1 MKEKSKNAL
10 WGCLGLLFVA
20 TFLFC
25 LAYGMVSLFQ
35 NLVGIRP
42 Y

>member
-1 MKEKSKNAL
+1 MKEKSKNTL
-10 WGCLGLLFVA
+10 WGCLVLLFVA
-20 TFLFC
+20 AFLFC